1 MTKHTVFIVLVAA
14 FALAGSASGSPRAA
28 TACPR
33 LAKAAHLPL
42 RPGGSPLRTDV
53 DGDGRRDAVSIHYS
67 LQAPVNCGFVLV
79 VKTASRVVAV
89 RVPEPYTMPVN
100 RWPYPE
106 PFLAAAV
113 RLDPRRSQLVVAL
126 WHGASIANV
135 GLYGLAGGKLVRL
148 RFHPRNSGDQL
159 PLFGSVGTGQT
170 YARCV
175 RGGPL
180 IVTSIWPSGRRWS
193 ARRTLYRLRGGV
205 LWRTRTRTVTGS
217 ERKIDAQAR
226 RWKTDAAPFT
236 GCVVARGRRLL

>member
-1 MTKHTVFIVLVAA
+1 
-14 FALAGSASGSPRAA
+14 
-28 TACPR
+28 
-33 LAKAAHLPL
+33 
-42 RPGGSPLRTDV
+42 
-53 DGDGRRDAVSIHYS
+53 VSIHYS

-79 VKTASRVVAV
+79 VKTASRVIAV
-89 RVPEPYTMPVN
+89 RVPEPYAMPVN

-113 RLDPRRSQLVVAL
+113 RLDQRRSQIVVAL

-135 GLYGLAGGKLVRL
+135 ALYGVAGGKLVRL
-148 RFHPRNSGDQL
+148 RFHPRTSGDQL
-159 PLFGSVGTGQT
+159 PLYGSFGTGQT

-180 IVTSIWPSGRRWS
+180 IVASIWPSGRRWS
-193 ARRTLYRLRGGV
+193 ARRTQYRLAGGV

-217 ERKIDAQAR
+217 KRKIDAQAR
-226 RWKTDAAPFT
+226 RWKMGAAPFT